1 MIDGTKDPVAAR
13 SKSFANVVGKI
24 KGGFDH
30 AQDQLRDMVEDIRRI
45 SRNLSPALLEN
56 LGLKETLKHL
66 LAEFGKYQEVTMN
79 IDIEDIQNVF
89 SSQTEI
95 NLFRILQEYLINI
108 AKNAQA
114 TIVSVTIKSQDAGV
128 NF

>member
-79 IDIEDIQNVF
+79 IDIEDVQNVF
-89 SSQTEI
+89 SSQT
-95 NLFRILQEYLINI
+95 
-108 AKNAQA
+108 
-114 TIVSVTIKSQDAGV
+114 
-128 NF
+128 